1 MGKRTQ
7 RGTRAFGHMAAG
19 VTVGTTVTGL
29 VAVSPACRKW
39 RFGCGSGS
47 AHTVAAS
54 QRAAAG
60 TCWDT
65 AAVQGDTAWMG
76 GHGVDGGDTVWMGG
90 QSVDRGDTAWIGGT
104 QCGRASHP
112 ATDRKSQI
120 LPEHHSQVQQTV
132 CAQLTSAALNSYTSM
147 RCFIPINA
155 VLQLQV
161 TELQNQ
167 LASSFLSLLLFC

>member
-29 VAVSPACRKW
+29 VTVSPACRKR

-65 AAVQGDTAWMG
+65 AAVQGDTVA
-76 GHGVDGGDTVWMGG
+76 VQGDTVWM
-90 QSVDRGDTAWIGGT
+90 GGT

-120 LPEHHSQVQQTV
+120 LPENHSQVQQMV

-161 TELQNQ
+161 TELQSQ

>member
-7 RGTRAFGHMAAG
+7 QGTRAFGHMAAG

-29 VAVSPACRKW
+29 VAVSPACRKR
-39 RFGCGSGS
+39 RFGCSSGS

-65 AAVQGDTAWMG
+65 AAVQGDT
-76 GHGVDGGDTVWMGG
+76 VWM
-90 QSVDRGDTAWIGGT
+90 GGT

-120 LPEHHSQVQQTV
+120 LPENHSQVQQTV

-161 TELQNQ
+161 TELQSQ